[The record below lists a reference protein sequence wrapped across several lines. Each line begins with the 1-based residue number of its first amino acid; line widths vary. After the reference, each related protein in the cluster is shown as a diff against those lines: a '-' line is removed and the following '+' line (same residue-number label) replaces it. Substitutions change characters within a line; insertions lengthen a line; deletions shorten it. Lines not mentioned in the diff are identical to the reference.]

1 MTQLAVTDANIFID
15 LIILELIGHL
25 FGLDIEIHTTREVF
39 DQLTARQKETLLTY
53 HSDGMLTIY
62 DFSAEEM
69 AEIYTLEF
77 PAGLEPADRT
87 VFYYAKQLACLVI
100 SGDNK
105 LRKHCE
111 RKGLEV
117 HGLIWI
123 FDQIVTLELIPKNMA
138 VEKLEKLMSYNDRL
152 PSDEILKRLKKWK

>member
-1 MTQLAVTDANIFID
+1 MTQLAVTDANVFID
-15 LIILELIGHL
+15 LIILGLIRHL
-25 FGLDIEIHTTREVF
+25 FELNIEIHTTREVF
-39 DQLTARQKETLLTY
+39 DQLTLRQKEVLSIYYNKGQLN
-53 HSDGMLTIY
+53 IY
-62 DFSAEEM
+62 DFSADEII
-69 AEIYTLEF
+69 EIYNMAF
-77 PAGLEPADRT
+77 PAGLETADRT
-87 VFYYAKQLACLVI
+87 VFYYAKRLACLVI

-123 FDQIVTLELIPKNMA
+123 FDRIVELELIAKHTA

-152 PSDEILKRLKKWK
+152 PADELLKRLKKWK